1 MKVYGKLIIDE
12 IGCIIRVWKLT
23 EPVFIMLLKLPLAKN
38 IKKYLLFYLM
48 VSILVSGVIL
58 AGQNHAKADA
68 KFRKWIKDFYPVAA
82 KHGIKKKTY
91 DQVFQGIR
99 KPIPLVLDSARYQPE
114 FTSQIWDYLDQR
126 IRESI
131 IRDGQKLKKDYHPWL
146 NRIEKRFGVD
156 RNVLLAI
163 WSMESSYG
171 EALKKSDRLHRVAGA
186 LATLAFADRKRAKF
200 ARSQLVAA
208 MKIVQ
213 NGDVSARGLMGSW
226 AGAMGHTQFIPTSYQ
241 AWAVDIDGN
250 GKRDIWNSPPDALA
264 SAANLLKKNGWKSGQ
279 TWGYEVKLPR
289 RFNAKKHTNKSRTI
303 SQWRK
308 LGVKRVGG
316 KSFPRSK
323 DKAVLKFPGGVKGPA
338 FLMLKNFYVLKRY
351 NNADK
356 YALAVGHL
364 ADRIRGGD
372 EFVQPWPRG
381 YTPLTESQAKVLQ
394 EQLARLGFYDGE
406 IDGNI
411 GSGSRAAIVAI
422 QKKFGYNSDGHA
434 SKELLVKLKKK

>member
-1 MKVYGKLIIDE
+1 MI
-12 IGCIIRVWKLT
+12 
-23 EPVFIMLLKLPLAKN
+23 FNLPFAKN
-38 IKKYLLFYLM
+38 KKRYFLFYLM
-48 VSILVSGVIL
+48 VSLFASGLILTSDG
-58 AGQNHAKADA
+58 HAKTDA

-82 KHGIKKKTY
+82 KQGIKKKTY
-91 DQVFQGIR
+91 DQVFKGIR

-114 FTSQIWDYLDQR
+114 FTSKIWDYLDQR

-131 IRDGQKLKKDYHPWL
+131 ISDGQKHKIKYHQWL
-146 NRIEKRFGVD
+146 NKIEKKYGVD
-156 RNVLLAI
+156 RNILIAI

-171 EALKKSDRLHRVAGA
+171 EALKKTDKLHHVAGA
-186 LATLAFADRKRAKF
+186 LATLAYADKKRAKF

-213 NGDVSARGLMGSW
+213 DGDVSAKGLMGSW

-264 SAANLLKKNGWKSGQ
+264 SAANLLLKNGWKTGQ
-279 TWGYEVKLPR
+279 TWGYEVKLPK
-289 RFNAKKHTNKSRTI
+289 RFKFKKQINKSRTI
-303 SQWRK
+303 AQWRK

-316 KSFPRSK
+316 KPFPRSK

-338 FLMLKNFYVLKRY
+338 FLMLKNFFVLKRY

-364 ADRIRGGD
+364 ADRIRGGK
-372 EFVQPWPRG
+372 EFSQPWPRG
-381 YTPLTESQAKVLQ
+381 YTPLSESQAKVLQ
-394 EQLARLGFYDGE
+394 KQLVRLGFYDGE

-411 GSGSRAAIVAI
+411 GSGSRAAIVAS
-422 QKKFGYNSDGHA
+422 QKKFGYSSDGYA